1 MRTLQRGIMH
11 KHCTVAASTPR
22 ERRDDC
28 DDFEFPPVD
37 FSEGTT
43 NDSESE
49 EVVTEESRHINNDDI
64 DETNLPG
71 LSTKKQRV
79 A

>member
-1 MRTLQRGIMH
+1 MH
-11 KHCTVAASTPR
+11 KHCTLRQVLQ
-22 ERRDDC
+22 ENDDC

-37 FSEGTT
+37 FNEGTI
-43 NDSESE
+43 NDSESRE
-49 EVVTEESRHINNDDI
+49 EVVTEESRRINDDDI

-71 LSTKKQRV
+71 LSTKKQRL